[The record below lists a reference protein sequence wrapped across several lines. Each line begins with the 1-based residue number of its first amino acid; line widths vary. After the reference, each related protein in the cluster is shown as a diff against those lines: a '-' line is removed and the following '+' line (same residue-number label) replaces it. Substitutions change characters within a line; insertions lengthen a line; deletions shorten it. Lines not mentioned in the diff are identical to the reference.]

1 MDTITFMGK
10 TYHKNRAGYYRSRVG
25 GTERKL
31 HVEVYKMYKGEIKEG
46 NVIHHIDGNKDNN
59 ITKNLVQVTPS
70 EHQKI
75 HGNLEKYR
83 EERWSKIKSRL
94 RTIICKECGKEVKAT
109 NTHQKFCSQRCCK
122 RYNTRNKKRKY
133 ICQICNKEFVG
144 HPYTHPKTCSSECA
158 HELARQTK
166 DMGNKN

>member
-46 NVIHHIDGNKDNN
+46 NIIHHIDGNKDNN
-59 ITKNLVQVTPS
+59 IPENLVQITPS

-83 EERWSKIKSRL
+83 EERWSK
-94 RTIICKECGKEVKAT
+94 
-109 NTHQKFCSQRCCK
+109 

-133 ICQICNKEFVG
+133 ICQICNKEFIG
-144 HPYTHPKTCSSECA
+144 HPYTHPKTCSSECS
-158 HELARQTK
+158 HKLARQTK